1 MIASAVE
8 MLMDET
14 PGGEVIQF
22 LKKKNKKLSSL
33 NAAMSLVR
41 VALMKEE
48 NRSPECDFRD
58 LATFKEKGIQEFIDS
73 SLRDQYKIQREHRAS
88 KCWSDEA
95 ETALQKVRL
104 LPTGI
109 ADFYLSK
116 AECVEL
122 KRQQEASQKKK
133 NESVITIEES
143 EKLVACLSEMLRT
156 CDASQSI
163 SRLAVSLLLCS
174 GRRFIEIMNGKSTFQ
189 AVEGSEYHC
198 IFTGQC
204 KRKNKDVAYVI
215 PLLCKFEDFNKTLI
229 ILREKQ
235 PPNIA
240 SYTNKEVSKMY
251 QKQVRRPLDRF
262 GFPLMPKCKIHDF
275 RAAYCSFVYCMF
287 DCPHTFASTACRR
300 CWAQVNPRESFLQSY

>member
-95 ETALQKVRL
+95 ETALQKVDSF
-104 LPTGI
+104 PP
-109 ADFYLSK
+109 
-116 AECVEL
+116 
-122 KRQQEASQKKK
+122 
-133 NESVITIEES
+133 
-143 EKLVACLSEMLRT
+143 
-156 CDASQSI
+156 
-163 SRLAVSLLLCS
+163 
-174 GRRFIEIMNGKSTFQ
+174 GR
-189 AVEGSEYHC
+189 
-198 IFTGQC
+198 
-204 KRKNKDVAYVI
+204 
-215 PLLCKFEDFNKTLI
+215 
-229 ILREKQ
+229 
-235 PPNIA
+235 
-240 SYTNKEVSKMY
+240 
-251 QKQVRRPLDRF
+251 
-262 GFPLMPKCKIHDF
+262 
-275 RAAYCSFVYCMF
+275 
-287 DCPHTFASTACRR
+287 
-300 CWAQVNPRESFLQSY
+300 